1 MAQRKAEAGLSGV
14 ERAAYIEVVG
24 QGLWSGRTA
33 GGETIAVLSAMSVGQ
48 KLLCFPSRVS
58 QLPSDGAEL
67 L

>member
-1 MAQRKAEAGLSGV
+1 M

-24 QGLWSGRTA
+24 QGLWSGRAA
-33 GGETIAVLSAMSVGQ
+33 GGETIAVLSAMSVGK